1 MNADKPTAET
11 RRRRPIAT
19 LAANNPQRMNRDVQA
34 GTKRG
39 NSPSGKM
46 DVGKIARMP
55 GKSRKL
61 PVKVI

>member
-1 MNADKPTAET
+1 MN
-11 RRRRPIAT
+11 
-19 LAANNPQRMNRDVQA
+19 QDVQA

-61 PVKVI
+61 PVKVV

>member
-1 MNADKPTAET
+1 
-11 RRRRPIAT
+11 
-19 LAANNPQRMNRDVQA
+19 MNRDVQA